1 MTVAVVLGGST
12 DALVART
19 IAAAADGVILVI
31 DLPQARRRQLL
42 SAKRQL
48 ANANANLIGIVVNRA
63 GVDFPVYHMHE
74 DVPVTSRPART

>member
-1 MTVAVVLGGST
+1 VDTFPVSTVA
-12 DALVART
+12 DASA
-19 IAAAADGVILVI
+19 IAAAADGVIIVI

-48 ANANANLIGIVVNRA
+48 ANANANLVGIVVNRA
-63 GVDFPVYHMHE
+63 GVDFPVYHTHE